1 MSFPGIRLSF
11 AVLSVIC
18 LCAPFLFAKA
28 DTRPASPEIIA
39 YVFKRNA
46 QIQPGE
52 IAAEKLTR
60 INYAFALIQNGVIVN
75 GYANDDQN
83 LAALVALKKR
93 NPSLKVLISVGG
105 WLGSGNFSDMALT
118 KESRKVFIDSAIKF
132 IERNQLDG
140 LDIDWEYPGQP
151 GAGNRFRPE
160 DKRNYTLL
168 CHELRKHFDKE
179 QGRLGRSLL
188 LTVAVEAST
197 SFLQNTEMPA
207 VQKYVD
213 TVNLMAYDYYEPA
226 SSTTTAHHAPL
237 FTNPADPKKI
247 SADQSV
253 QEFVQAGV
261 PASKLV
267 LGVPFYGYAWGEVDD
282 IDHGLFRPGKPV
294 PKAFLPYGGIQ
305 STMLNNGFTR
315 YWDSTASV
323 PYLYNANTK
332 VFVSYEDPQSL
343 ALKSKYVVD
352 HKLRGVMFWEYSADP
367 TGTLLDTIDAGLWKS
382 ADSAGVNK

>member
-1 MSFPGIRLSF
+1 
-11 AVLSVIC
+11 
-18 LCAPFLFAKA
+18 
-28 DTRPASPEIIA
+28 
-39 YVFKRNA
+39 
-46 QIQPGE
+46 
-52 IAAEKLTR
+52 
-60 INYAFALIQNGVIVN
+60 
-75 GYANDDQN
+75 
-83 LAALVALKKR
+83 
-93 NPSLKVLISVGG
+93 
-105 WLGSGNFSDMALT
+105 
-118 KESRKVFIDSAIKF
+118 
-132 IERNQLDG
+132 
-140 LDIDWEYPGQP
+140 
-151 GAGNRFRPE
+151 
-160 DKRNYTLL
+160 
-168 CHELRKHFDKE
+168 
-179 QGRLGRSLL
+179 
-188 LTVAVEAST
+188 
-197 SFLQNTEMPA
+197 MPA

-352 HKLRGVMFWEYSADP
+352 HKLRGVMFWEYGADP
-367 TGTLLDTIDAGLWKS
+367 TGTLLDAIDAGLWKS